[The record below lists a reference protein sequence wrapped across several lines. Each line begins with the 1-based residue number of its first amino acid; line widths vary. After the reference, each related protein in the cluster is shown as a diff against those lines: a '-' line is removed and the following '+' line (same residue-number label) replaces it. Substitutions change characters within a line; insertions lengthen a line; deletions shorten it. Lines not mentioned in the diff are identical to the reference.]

1 MLQEFHSPLTQVHK
15 LSLPLSRDKIIL
27 LKKEENYL
35 EKDILVRIGQANKDI
50 IGDSEKSNFHK
61 RQGFT
66 EYKSHLIVPHTNQKV
81 VLLFCGLV

>member
-1 MLQEFHSPLTQVHK
+1 LIP
-15 LSLPLSRDKIIL
+15 PLSRDKTIL

-81 VLLFCGLV
+81 TLLFCGLIPQGGIKN

>member
-35 EKDILVRIGQANKDI
+35 EKDILVGVGQANKDI
-50 IGDSEKSNFHK
+50 IVFNEKSNFH
-61 RQGFT
+61 
-66 EYKSHLIVPHTNQKV
+66 
-81 VLLFCGLV
+81 